1 MAFPNERLRRLR
13 RLPLVRA
20 MVRETHLRPTDL
32 VQPIF
37 LVEGDN
43 KKEPVPSMPGVY
55 RHSLDRIGEELEAV
69 QQHGIPAVI
78 LFGVPR
84 SIDPRGE
91 GAHSAS
97 GVVPRTLRWIKEQ
110 MPGLTLIADVCLC
123 AYTEHGHCGLVL
135 DREVANDPSL
145 EVLAR
150 TAVTY
155 AQTGADIVAPSDMMD
170 GRVQAIRRALDAEGL
185 ERIPLLSY
193 AAKFASAFY
202 GPFREAAHSA
212 PQFGDRATYQLDPA
226 NAREALREMALDAEE
241 GADILMVKPAGPYLD
256 LLRQARERFD
266 HPLAAYQV
274 SGEYAML
281 KAAVEQGWLD
291 EERAVLESL
300 VAVKRAGADLILTYY
315 AQTAA
320 RALRAGA

>member
-202 GPFREAAHSA
+202 GPFRGAAHAAPRERSA
-212 PQFGDRATYQLDPA
+212 R
-226 NAREALREMALDAEE
+226 RLRPRLP
-241 GADILMVKPAGPYLD
+241 IFPAG
-256 LLRQARERFD
+256 AR
-266 HPLAAYQV
+266 V
-274 SGEYAML
+274 
-281 KAAVEQGWLD
+281 
-291 EERAVLESL
+291 
-300 VAVKRAGADLILTYY
+300 
-315 AQTAA
+315 
-320 RALRAGA
+320 